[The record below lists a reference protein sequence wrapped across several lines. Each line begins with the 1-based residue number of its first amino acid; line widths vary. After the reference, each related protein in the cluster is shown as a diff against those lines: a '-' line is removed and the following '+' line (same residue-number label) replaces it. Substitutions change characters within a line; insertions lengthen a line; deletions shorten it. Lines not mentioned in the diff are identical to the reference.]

1 MDAFEITPLVGAVVM
16 LIVGLVQDFGK
27 SKNEQQNAPRPE
39 TWDKK
44 FDE

>member
-1 MDAFEITPLVGAVVM
+1 MNAFEIIPLVGAVVM

-27 SKNEQQNAPRPE
+27 SKNEQQNTLRPE